1 MELGKRIK
9 EYREKNNI
17 PQDKFALEIDVTQP
31 YLSHLENGKLKASER
46 LEKRI
51 LKIIGQESSK
61 KIIEGNLE
69 IDNVNEPSHYQLGTC
84 NVESIDI
91 IKKALGEKGFI
102 YFCLGNILKYLI
114 RAEKKNKLE
123 DYKKANK
130 YLDWIIEKE
139 KVGYFIS
146 NYEYPEEL
154 AADLG
159 TKWDIIFNDIVSK
172 NFNDIQMLRLFWI
185 FRNIILEDFVK
196 AKITLENFIKEYGVD
211 SND

>member
-1 MELGKRIK
+1 M
-9 EYREKNNI
+9 
-17 PQDKFALEIDVTQP
+17 
-31 YLSHLENGKLKASER
+31 
-46 LEKRI
+46 
-51 LKIIGQESSK
+51 
-61 KIIEGNLE
+61 
-69 IDNVNEPSHYQLGTC
+69 
-84 NVESIDI
+84 
-91 IKKALGEKGFI
+91 